1 MRSCSFSDFRVFH
14 LHQHVG
20 FDTVRTTDDFITF
33 IQHCHHMGC
42 SGIKA
47 CYILRFCRNFHLPAC
62 AVGHCF
68 FALPAAAV
76 SPAACKACNGKG
88 HKQRQYY
95 AYYYIL
101 FLSHIYLLFRSGRIY
116 FLTPLPSDTI
126 SATILNVFSRFS
138 VVRTSEGLPSCAKF
152 CPFIRA
158 TLVFTPAFSR

>member
-1 MRSCSFSDFRVFH
+1 MRGGCFSDFRVLH
-14 LHQHVG
+14 LHQHIG
-20 FDTVRTTDDFITF
+20 FDTVRTSRNFFSFIK
-33 IQHCHHMGC
+33 HCHHMGC

-76 SPAACKACNGKG
+76 SPAACNGKCQ
-88 HKQRQYY
+88 HQRQYY

-116 FLTPLPSDTI
+116 FRTPLPSDTI
-126 SATILNVFSRFS
+126 SATILKVFSRFS
-138 VVRTSEGLPSCAKF
+138 VVRTSDGLPICANF
-152 CPFIRA
+152 SPFISA
-158 TLVFTPAFSR
+158 TLVSTPAFSR